1 MLTFKTGD
9 IFESHCE
16 ALVNPVNCVGVM
28 GAGLALAFSYKFYN
42 SALTYKRACTL
53 EKMKIGKNLVT
64 MVDGDETK
72 YVIHFP
78 TKNHWRNDS
87 TLEYIDKGLEDLK
100 YQIKKHNIKSIAIPH
115 LGCGCGKLKWDDV
128 KNLIRKHLDEL
139 EDVDIQVINP
149 PHAYHN
155 L

>member
-1 MLTFKTGD
+1 MITFKTGD

-28 GAGLALAFSYKFYN
+28 GAGLALAFSYKYYN
-42 SALTYKRACTL
+42 SALTYKRMCTL
-53 EKMKIGKNLVT
+53 ERMKIGTCLVT
-64 MVDGDETK
+64 QVEGSDVK

-87 TLEYIDKGLEDLK
+87 TLEYIDAGLKNLK
-100 YQIKKHNIKSIAIPH
+100 LQIEKYKIKSIAIPH

-128 KNLIRKHLDEL
+128 RELIRKHLSDL
-139 EDVDIQVINP
+139 EDVDIQVIQP

-155 L
+155 I